1 MHREDFMKLRVCGTA
16 LLLSIAV
23 PSLITEAGWSSLPFA
38 APTAAAQP
46 ADAATEVARQRY
58 EDGVKFFDQGRFED
72 ARGAFL
78 QTYSLKRHPAV
89 LLNLGLS
96 EVKSG
101 HAEDGGNHLQQFLRE
116 HTTATPD
123 QRQAADKGI
132 IEAKKKAA
140 FIIVIVDA
148 NGADVSLNG
157 ASIGKAPLLDP
168 YFVKAGKHTLLATYQ
183 GKSATTQ
190 VDAKVGSATA
200 ASLSLGTSGAAPAPP
215 VAPAPTIPTPAPSAV
230 QPTPPAAPT
239 TPTGPAAGTFTPPP
253 PASQTQVSGSFMGPG
268 LPPDQGVSEREPF
281 FDWYTRKPIAWVG
294 TGVAGVG
301 LVLGIAFSAAASSAS
316 SSADGHVNDIK
327 EEARRQGFSG
337 PPCGDEETGA
347 GDDPHY
353 AQACGVLR
361 DDISDHD
368 TDVAVATA
376 GWILFGAGVVGT
388 AVYAMIDWYPA
399 KKPSSGALDPRIVA
413 FAPIVTQTQQG
424 IGLVGSF

>member
-1 MHREDFMKLRVCGTA
+1 
-16 LLLSIAV
+16 LLLTIAV

-58 EDGVKFFDQGRFED
+58 EDGVKFFDAGRYDD

-101 HAEDGGNHLQQFLRE
+101 HPEDGGNHLQQFLRE

-132 IEAKKKAA
+132 VEAKKKSA
-140 FIIVIVDA
+140 FVIVIVDA
-148 NGADVSLNG
+148 NGADVSLDG
-157 ASIGKAPLLDP
+157 ANIGKAPLLDP

-183 GKSATTQ
+183 GKNATTQ
-190 VDAKVGSATA
+190 VDAKIGSATA
-200 ASLSLGTSGAAPAPP
+200 ANLTLGTSGTAPAPAP
-215 VAPAPTIPTPAPSAV
+215 VAPAPTIPT
-230 QPTPPAAPT
+230 TPPSTAQPPPAVAPT
-239 TPTGPAAGTFTPPP
+239 VPTGPAAGTFPPP
-253 PASQTQVSGSFMGPG
+253 NQQPAVSGSFMGPG

-281 FDWYTRKPIAWVG
+281 FDWYTRKPLAWVG

-301 LVLGIAFSAAASSAS
+301 LVLGIAFSAAASGAS

-327 EEARRQGFSG
+327 EEARRQGFNG
-337 PPCGDEETGA
+337 PPCGDADSGA

-353 AQACGVLR
+353 HQACDVLR
-361 DDISDHD
+361 DDISAHD

-376 GWILFGAGVVGT
+376 GWVFFGVGVVGT
-388 AVYAMIDWYPA
+388 AAYAMIDWFPK

-413 FAPIVTQTQQG
+413 IAPVVTQTQQG
-424 IGLVGSF
+424 IGVVGSF